1 MKIHKHGFVKL
12 LEVMGNDEEVENAAR
27 ISYGEGTRKVSQT
40 RNLIRYLMRHK
51 HTSPFEMCEVKFHIK
66 LPIFVMRQLVRHRT
80 ANINEYSGRYSLM
93 SDEFYL
99 PADADVQEQSS

>member
-1 MKIHKHGFVKL
+1 MSNKEVEVHDHGFVKL
-12 LEVMGNDEEVENAAR
+12 LDVMGNDEEVENAAR

-66 LPIFVMRQLVRHRT
+66 LPIFVMRQLVRHL
-80 ANINEYSGRYSLM
+80 SLIHI
-93 SDEFYL
+93 
-99 PADADVQEQSS
+99 